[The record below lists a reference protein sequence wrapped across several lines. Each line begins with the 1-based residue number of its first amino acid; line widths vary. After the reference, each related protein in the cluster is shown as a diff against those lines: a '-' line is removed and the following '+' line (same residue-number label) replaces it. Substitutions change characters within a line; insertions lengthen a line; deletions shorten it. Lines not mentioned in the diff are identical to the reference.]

1 MYSFIYTAVI
11 LGIEPVPVRVEA
23 DVSDGMPQFD
33 MVGYLSGEV
42 KEARERVRTALNN
55 SGYRLPPKK
64 ITINLTP
71 ANIRKSG
78 NGCDLPVAAAILSA
92 LGIIEK
98 EPLSHYLIMGE
109 VGLDGSILPVRG
121 TLAAA
126 IMASEKEMRGM
137 ILPRAN
143 AKEAAVYSGIP
154 IYPVDSITHFI
165 ELCYQEF
172 PDAFKAPLTEGKDR
186 ASYQVDFSEIHG
198 QPLARLAAE
207 IAASGMHNLLL
218 VGPPGSGKSML
229 AKRVPTILPE
239 LTLEEKLEVSKIYSV
254 YGTEGEEVYLRNERP
269 FRAPHHTVTGR
280 AMAGGGSFPRPG
292 EISLAHRGVLFLDE
306 LTEYDNHVL
315 EILREPLEEKRIC
328 ISRVETTISYP
339 ADFLLLAAMN
349 PCKCGYYP
357 DLNRCTCTQ
366 SSLRKYMNRISRP
379 LLDRIDLCVQMSAL
393 SCEEIWKHGEGEDS
407 RSIRERV
414 NAVQEI
420 QKWRYQGQGYLF
432 NSQIPSSDIKKFCQ
446 LDPAA
451 NRLAL
456 DEYEKRHM
464 TARGFYKLLRVART
478 IADMES
484 SGRILVSHFQKALL
498 FRELDQGFW
507 KLG

>member
-1 MYSFIYTAVI
+1 MYSYIYTAVI

-71 ANIRKSG
+71 ANIKKSG

-98 EPLSHYLIMGE
+98 EPLTHYLIMGE

-154 IYPVDSITHFI
+154 IYPVDSIAQFI

-172 PDAFKAPLTEGKDR
+172 PDDAKAPVTEGKSR
-186 ASYQVDFSEIHG
+186 ASYLVDFSEIYG

-229 AKRVPTILPE
+229 AKRMPTILPE

-254 YGTEGEEVYLRNERP
+254 YGAEGEEVYLRNERP

-280 AMAGGGSFPRPG
+280 AMAGGGSIPRPG

-393 SCEEIWKHGEGEDS
+393 SCDEIWEHGEGEDS
-407 RSIRERV
+407 QTIRKRV
-414 NAVQEI
+414 KAVQEI
-420 QKWRYQGQGYLF
+420 QKKRYQGQGYLF
-432 NSQIPSSDIKKFCQ
+432 NSQIPSGDVKKFCQ

-451 NRLAL
+451 NTMAL
-456 DEYEKRHM
+456 EAYEKRQM

-478 IADMES
+478 IADMDASE
-484 SGRILVSHFQKALL
+484 RIHVSHFQKALL
-498 FRELDQGFW
+498 FRELDQSFW